1 MTEGVAVASSWIKGG
16 SKESKVKRESESN
29 RKERG
34 DLKNQKERKNR
45 NLTLGLVSLRSE
57 TNDFRIAYEVQVYI
71 EDLSK

>member
-1 MTEGVAVASSWIKGG
+1 MTEGVAVASSWIKG
-16 SKESKVKRESESN
+16 KKRESESN

-34 DLKNQKERKNR
+34 DLKNRKKRKNR